1 MVKALPA
8 ILYNNIV
15 PVFIVI
21 GLGYILERR
30 LQIEIKSISR
40 TIFYALSP
48 CLVFSSLVNSTVS
61 GGEFWDIASFEI
73 LITLVVA
80 LVAWGVSRA
89 LRFDRAMESAFLL
102 ATIFVN
108 AGNYGLSVNQLAFGD
123 EALARAII
131 YFVVS
136 SLLINTTGVY
146 LASRGKAKSFDA
158 LLNVFKVPIVYAV
171 LLAVFVKQLSWST
184 TTGLINL
191 DVTGSPIFK
200 TVEMVGKGAVPLM
213 LLLLGMQLAK
223 TPLAQG
229 MRTAGLA
236 AFIRLAVAPIV
247 AFSLANLLGLTGPTL
262 QACVVEASMP
272 TAVTTAVL
280 AIEFDARPE
289 FVTSVIFLST
299 LASPITLTL
308 IIALVS

>member
-15 PVFIVI
+15 PVFIAI
-21 GLGYILERR
+21 ALGYILERR
-30 LQIEIKSISR
+30 LKIEIKSVSR
-40 TIFYALSP
+40 TAFYALTP
-48 CLVFSSLVNSTVS
+48 CLVFSSLVKSTVS
-61 GGEFWDIASFEI
+61 GGEFWRIASFEV

-80 LVAWGVSRA
+80 LVAWGVARA

-123 EALARAII
+123 EALTRAVI

-136 SLLINTTGVY
+136 SLLINTSGVY
-146 LASRGKAKSFDA
+146 LASRGKARVGEA
-158 LLNVFKVPIVYAV
+158 LLNVLRVPIVYAV
-171 LLAVFVKQLSWST
+171 FLAVLIK
-184 TTGLINL
+184 LINL
-191 DVTGSPIFK
+191 NVTGSPVFK
-200 TVEMVGKGAVPLM
+200 AVEMVGQGAVPLM

-223 TPLAQG
+223 TPLSQG
-229 MRTAGLA
+229 MKTAGLA
-236 AFIRLAVAPIV
+236 TLIRLAVAPAI
-247 AFSLANLLGLTGPTL
+247 ALSLANLLSLTGSTL

-299 LASPITLTL
+299 LVSPITLSL